1 MAGPRVIHKL
11 VDNYDA
17 EVQIKKHRL
26 VALGTSDG
34 GITLSVGAAAPIIG
48 VSTDIDSELGEPCD
62 VVRAGL
68 AKVVYGAAVAKGAP
82 ITSDAQ
88 GRAITAATGNYYA
101 GFAEIAGAANDI
113 GSYQLEPGKL

>member
-17 EVQIKKHRL
+17 EVQIKKHRF

-34 GITLSVGAAAPIIG
+34 GITLALGATAPIIG
-48 VSTDIDSELGEPCD
+48 VSTDIDAEIGQPCD

-68 AKVVYGAAVAKGAP
+68 AKVVYGAAVAKGALL
-82 ITSDAQ
+82 TSDAQ
-88 GRAITAATGNYYA
+88 GRAITAAAGNYYA
-101 GFAEIAGAANDI
+101 GIAEIAGVADDI

>member
-17 EVQIKKHRL
+17 EVAIAKFRL
-26 VALGTSDG
+26 CALGTNDG
-34 GITLSVGAAAPIIG
+34 GITLAVDATKPLIG
-48 VSTDIDSELGEPCD
+48 VSTDIDSLIGEPCD

-68 AKVVYGAAVAKGAP
+68 AKVVYGAAVTKGALL
-82 ITSDAQ
+82 TSDAT
-88 GRAITAATGNYYA
+88 GRAIPAAAGNYYA
-101 GFAEIAGAANDI
+101 GIAEVAGVADDI

>member
-17 EVQIKKHRL
+17 EVAILKFRL

-34 GITLSVGAAAPIIG
+34 GITLAVDATKPLIG
-48 VSTDIDSELGEPCD
+48 VSTDIDSLLGEPCD

-68 AKVVYGAAVAKGAP
+68 AKVVYGATVTKGALL
-82 ITSDAQ
+82 TSDAT
-88 GRAITAATGNYYA
+88 GRAIPATTGNYYA
-101 GFAEIAGAANDI
+101 GIAEVAGVADDI